1 MATILSRLNN
11 RVDVILAM
19 SPPLSGAADTSPHLD
34 TLQILSEKTVHS
46 ESPAPTTKIHR
57 GVDVQHECEVTDPE
71 LEVQQ
76 HGNVV
81 TLEPLTVALLADHG
95 DTHDVVG
102 VTPWNLCGETRS
114 HIPAH
119 LSESSPPDR
128 QNREDIGAEKFS
140 VPSIGLDLEGSHAS
154 YADDT
159 DRGQDNSQATPAG
172 HFERIPTSSI
182 PQLLS
187 TSKMYSAETKQS
199 IQQQLGFVG
208 DETSYLSIRSR
219 QESFAFS
226 LDGDDYVYKKVS
238 SFPQK
243 DVPTPHPNHWE
254 NIVTNVPH
262 STAQSFGNRSN
273 MSSSPSLDSVSPHQ
287 DVQYDTSPSY
297 AQNNIASP
305 PQNVSVTRNGE
316 PPLHMHQLS
325 LSISSI
331 VIPNEAISGQQ
342 NQGEQSKA
350 CSGAGATQ
358 RLLPP
363 HQSHSRQSAVPELYS
378 AINSLER
385 YNPGSLDNKVI
396 LAKARGG
403 YGRQKAFPGVPINR
417 TPPSS
422 GNANVE
428 GFASSV
434 DSRTESKGSSATSAS
449 GWKNSRSSGLIEL
462 DKTQH
467 SGNSTMIEQIGL
479 GKNVPLRH
487 QPSEGRIIKSRS
499 SGNLT
504 ESGMKV
510 TSDRVEGKMTK
521 DISNIGTRS
530 VTINDQESTSR
541 SKRRREK
548 KVGVFRPSSDAYT
561 PRMGLR
567 AIKYKP
573 VEERA
578 SVEKISSTMGTI
590 QRPNFRDAL
599 RRVAII
605 LHQHIV
611 KIELRFSTG
620 IDHGV
625 DGTGLFKA
633 SMRDEFDEE
642 NFATP
647 RYKCS
652 IVRVPMARPGVVYSM
667 RKIRVIHTTPTAD
680 EIYEFAH
687 QLFKKVRNHYF
698 ILHDNECIVMESPL
712 T

>member
-1 MATILSRLNN
+1 MATILSRNN
-11 RVDVILAM
+11 RDVILAM
-19 SPPLSGAADTSPHLD
+19 SPPLSGAADISPHLH
-34 TLQILSEKTVHS
+34 TLQIVSEKTVHS
-46 ESPAPTTKIHR
+46 GSPAPTTNIH
-57 GVDVQHECEVTDPE
+57 GSVDGQHECEFTDPE
-71 LEVQQ
+71 PKIQQ
-76 HGNVV
+76 HGDVL
-81 TLEPLTVALLADHG
+81 TLESLPVAALADHG

-102 VTPWNLCGETRS
+102 VTPWNSFGQTRS
-114 HIPAH
+114 YI

-128 QNREDIGAEKFS
+128 QNREEIGADKIS
-140 VPSIGLDLEGSHAS
+140 VPPIGLDVEGSQAS

-159 DRGQDNSQATPAG
+159 DRDGQNSQATPAG

-187 TSKMYSAETKQS
+187 TSKIYSAESKQS
-199 IQQQLGFVG
+199 IQQHLGFVG
-208 DETSYLSIRSR
+208 DETSYPSIRSR

-226 LDGDDYVYKKVS
+226 LDGDESVFKKVS
-238 SFPQK
+238 NFHQE
-243 DVPTPHPNHWE
+243 VIPTPHPNHWE
-254 NIVTNVPH
+254 KIVTNVPH
-262 STAQSFGNRSN
+262 STAQSLGNRSN
-273 MSSSPSLDSVSPHQ
+273 MSSSTSLASVSPYQ
-287 DVQYDTSPSY
+287 DVRYNSASSY

-316 PPLHMHQLS
+316 PPLDMHQLS

-331 VIPNEAISGQQ
+331 AIPNEVFSGQK
-342 NQGEQSKA
+342 NQGEQTKV
-350 CSGAGATQ
+350 CSEAGATQ
-358 RLLPP
+358 RLHPP

-385 YNPGSLDNKVI
+385 YNPGSIDNKVI

-403 YGRQKAFPGVPINR
+403 YGRQKAFPGVPSNR

-434 DSRTESKGSSATSAS
+434 DSRTESKGSSVTSTS
-449 GWKNSRSSGLIEL
+449 EWKNSRSSGLIEL
-462 DKTQH
+462 DETQNT
-467 SGNSTMIEQIGL
+467 GNSAMIEQIGSKKKVL
-479 GKNVPLRH
+479 LRH
-487 QPSEGRIIKSRS
+487 HPSEGRIIKSRS
-499 SGNLT
+499 SGHLT
-504 ESGMKV
+504 ESGMKG
-510 TSDRVEGKMTK
+510 TSDRVEGKMTES
-521 DISNIGTRS
+521 ISNKGTRS
-530 VTINDQESTSR
+530 VTMNEPEPTHR

-548 KVGVFRPSSDAYT
+548 LVGVFRPSSDAYT

-620 IDHGV
+620 IHHGV

-647 RYKCS
+647 RFKCS

-667 RKIRVIHTTPTAD
+667 RKIRVIHNTPTAD

-687 QLFKKVRNHYF
+687 QLFKKVSDHYF
-698 ILHDNECIVMESPL
+698 ISHDNACIVMIRH
-712 T
+712 

>member
-1 MATILSRLNN
+1 MNRPKPKAFTHTSARTMATVLSRLNN
-11 RVDVILAM
+11 SVNVMLAM
-19 SPPLSGAADTSPHLD
+19 SPPLSGDAETSPHLD
-34 TLQILSEKTVHS
+34 TLQIVSEKTVHS
-46 ESPAPTTKIHR
+46 ESPAPS
-57 GVDVQHECEVTDPE
+57 GVDGEHECEFTNPE
-71 LEVQQ
+71 PEVRQN
-76 HGNVV
+76 GDVV
-81 TLEPLTVALLADHG
+81 TLEPSAVEALVNHG
-95 DTHDVVG
+95 DTHDVIG

-114 HIPAH
+114 YIPAL
-119 LSESSPPDR
+119 LSESSLPDR
-128 QNREDIGAEKFS
+128 QNREEIGAEKFS
-140 VPSIGLDLEGSHAS
+140 APPIGLDVEGSQAS
-154 YADDT
+154 YADDI
-159 DRGQDNSQATPAG
+159 DRDGQDSQSTPAR
-172 HFERIPTSSI
+172 HFVRLPTSSI

-187 TSKMYSAETKQS
+187 YSAETKQS
-199 IQQQLGFVG
+199 IQQQLSFVG
-208 DETSYLSIRSR
+208 DEALNPSIRSR
-219 QESFAFS
+219 QDSFAFS
-226 LDGDDYVYKKVS
+226 LDGDDSVFKKVS
-238 SFPQK
+238 SFRQG
-243 DVPTPHPNHWE
+243 VIPTPHSNPWE
-254 NIVTNVPH
+254 NIATNVRH

-273 MSSSPSLDSVSPHQ
+273 MSSSTSLASVSPYQ
-287 DVQYDTSPSY
+287 
-297 AQNNIASP
+297 NIASP

-316 PPLHMHQLS
+316 PPLDMHQLN

-331 VIPNEAISGQQ
+331 VIPNEAFSGQK
-342 NQGEQSKA
+342 NQGEQTKV
-350 CSGAGATQ
+350 CLGAGAMQ
-358 RLLPP
+358 GLLPP

-385 YNPGSLDNKVI
+385 YDPGSLDNKVI

-403 YGRQKAFPGVPINR
+403 YGRQKAFPGVPKKR
-417 TPPSS
+417 APPSS

-449 GWKNSRSSGLIEL
+449 AEWKNSRSSGLDKL
-462 DKTQH
+462 DKTH
-467 SGNSTMIEQIGL
+467 IIGNSTMIEQIGSE
-479 GKNVPLRH
+479 KTVSPRQ
-487 QPSEGRIIKSRS
+487 QPSEVRIYKSRS
-499 SGNLT
+499 SGHLN
-504 ESGMKV
+504 ESGVKG
-510 TSDRVEGKMTK
+510 TSNSMQRNMTEGINNK
-521 DISNIGTRS
+521 GTRS
-530 VTINDQESTSR
+530 VTINDHESTSR

-620 IDHGV
+620 MHHGV

-633 SMRDEFDEE
+633 SMRDEFSEE

-680 EIYEFAH
+680 DIYEFAH
-687 QLFKKVRNHYF
+687 QLFKKVSDH
-698 ILHDNECIVMESPL
+698 
-712 T
+712 

>member
-1 MATILSRLNN
+1 MATVLSRLNN
-11 RVDVILAM
+11 RVDIILAM
-19 SPPLSGAADTSPHLD
+19 SPPISGAADTSPQLD
-34 TLQILSEKTVHS
+34 TLQIFSEKTIHS
-46 ESPAPTTKIHR
+46 ESPAPTTKIHV
-57 GVDVQHECEVTDPE
+57 GVDAQHECEFTDPE
-71 LEVQQ
+71 PEVQQ
-76 HGNVV
+76 HGDVV
-81 TLEPLTVALLADHG
+81 TLEPLTVAASADHG

-119 LSESSPPDR
+119 LSESSPPER
-128 QNREDIGAEKFS
+128 KNREEIGAEKFS
-140 VPSIGLDLEGSHAS
+140 VPSIGLDVEGSQAS

-159 DRGQDNSQATPAG
+159 DRDGQESQATPAG

-187 TSKMYSAETKQS
+187 TSKIYSAETKQS

-208 DETSYLSIRSR
+208 DETSYTSIRSR

-238 SFPQK
+238 NFPQK
-243 DVPTPHPNHWE
+243 VIPIPHPNHWE
-254 NIVTNVPH
+254 NIVMNVPH

-273 MSSSPSLDSVSPHQ
+273 MSSSTSLASVSPYQ
-287 DVQYDTSPSY
+287 DVQYDTSSSY

-316 PPLHMHQLS
+316 PPLDMHQLS

-331 VIPNEAISGQQ
+331 VIPNEAFSGQQ
-342 NQGEQSKA
+342 NQGEQTKA

-385 YNPGSLDNKVI
+385 YNPGSLDNKVL

-417 TPPSS
+417 TPSSS
-422 GNANVE
+422 GNVNVE

-434 DSRTESKGSSATSAS
+434 NSRTESKGSSATSAS
-449 GWKNSRSSGLIEL
+449 GWKHSRSSGLIEL

-467 SGNSTMIEQIGL
+467 SGNSMMIEQIGSK
-479 GKNVPLRH
+479 KNVPLRH
-487 QPSEGRIIKSRS
+487 QPSESRIIKSRS

-504 ESGMKV
+504 ESGMKG
-510 TSDRVEGKMTK
+510 TSDCAEGKMTTGT
-521 DISNIGTRS
+521 SNKGNRS
-530 VTINDQESTSR
+530 VTINDQDSTSR

-687 QLFKKVRNHYF
+687 QLFKKVSDHYF
-698 ILHDNECIVMESPL
+698 ILHE
-712 T
+712 